1 MRDYVP
7 IVVSN
12 VECDLQALNLGII
25 GPCLLDLEGL
35 IGLSSSGQLSIVFTV
50 RGLLAICASLTL
62 GGSECV
68 ARWSECDASL
78 TLGPVLDRVNHYLL
92 VSVALLVDFVMYVS
106 VSQCRSLTT
115 LLLTLGPPE
124 FVNCGIGM
132 G

>member
-62 GGSECV
+62 G
-68 ARWSECDASL
+68 
-78 TLGPVLDRVNHYLL
+78 PVLDRVNHYLL